1 MFNKLLVML
10 AAFSLT
16 FIGCDDD
23 DKKEPAQDCVVR
35 DAEVAGEE
43 PCEGNDCDPAEP
55 VAGEEV
61 PCEGDECPD
70 CEGEDC
76 DVPVPAGEEVPCEG
90 DDCEPEPV
98 PAGTETTETAGE
110 EVPSAGEETPEAGA
124 EPAPEPDPAGEEAPV
139 EGGSDEAGTEVIPG

>member
-43 PCEGNDCDPAEP
+43 PCESDVCEPEAGVEVP
-55 VAGEEV
+55 VAGEET

-70 CEGEDC
+70 CEAEDC
-76 DVPVPAGEEVPCEG
+76 EPEPVPAGEEVPCEG
-90 DDCEPEPV
+90 DDCEPEP
-98 PAGTETTETAGE
+98 AGTETTETAGE
-110 EVPSAGEETPEAGA
+110 EVPETAGTE
-124 EPAPEPDPAGEEAPV
+124 PEPEPAGEEAPV